1 MKIYLAVTMVGP
13 FLIDDN
19 RNVIGVQYF
28 ETTPAKAS
36 EKIIQL
42 NQGTLI
48 QEIKDI
54 LKEHKKDEIYV
65 QKPSLGRL
73 LSENGYK
80 IISNYE
86 NPIIDQFHKNIVSYL
101 VSTGLFSSK
110 DNYLKYLYETSILI
124 TRERV
129 KFAAEKRDRL
139 VVHAIETIDDID
151 KTLNLFSGRLREFYG
166 MHFPELV
173 DAIDNHYSFAII
185 VSKSGDKSNISK
197 KLLVDDL
204 KIPDSKAQKLLDA
217 REKSMGST
225 LLDQDIKIIQ
235 DQALIVVDLFERR
248 QSLEKWMEETMQV
261 IAPNICGVTSAL
273 IGARLIALA
282 GSLKDL
288 ALCPSSKLQVLG
300 AEKALY
306 RTIKTGAPPPKHGII
321 FQDPRLNQA
330 KWWQRGKI
338 ARVISGKLSI
348 AARMD
353 YFEAENKAEELAE
366 EVNAKINEIIQKYP
380 EPSEKAKQSP
390 QPQRRPPPSSYKPKG
405 GKPPGKKPGS
415 NYKKRK

>member
-13 FLIDDN
+13 FLLEEN
-19 RNVIGVQYF
+19 GNVIGAQYF
-28 ETTPAKAS
+28 ETNPTKVS
-36 EKIIQL
+36 QKINQL
-42 NQGTLI
+42 NHGILI

-54 LKEHKKDEIYV
+54 LKEHKKDEIFV

-73 LSENGYK
+73 LSEEK
-80 IISNYE
+80 FKVISSYE

-101 VSTGLFSSK
+101 LSTGIFSSK
-110 DNYLKYLYETSILI
+110 EDYRKYLYETSIMI

-129 KFAAEKRDRL
+129 KLAAEKRDRL

-173 DAIDNHYSFAII
+173 DAIENHYTFAII
-185 VSKSGDKSNISK
+185 VSKSGDKSNIAK
-197 KLLVDDL
+197 KLLVEDL
-204 KIPDSKAQKLLDA
+204 NIPESKAQQLLDA

-235 DQALIVVDLFERR
+235 DQAQIVVDLYERR
-248 QSLEKWMEETMQV
+248 QSLEKWMEETMTV

-353 YFEAENKAEELAE
+353 YFEAESNATELAK

-380 EPSEKAKQSP
+380 EPSEKAKQTP
-390 QPQRRPPPSSYKPKG
+390 QLQKRPPPSSYKSRG
-405 GKPPGKKPGS
+405 GKPPGKKSGS
-415 NYKKRK
+415 NYQKRR